1 MKQNI
6 IDIFIH
12 FDFHKIEIKS
22 WLTSFRLLG
31 TAICLL
37 WLALL
42 SFSISSLIHSS

>member
-1 MKQNI
+1 MKQDI
-6 IDIFIH
+6 IDTFIH

-22 WLTSFRLLG
+22 WLTSSKFLG

-42 SFSISSLIHSS
+42 SFSISSLIHLS